1 MIDAAYVPLTTIA
14 NRTDLP
20 MARLRAEAK
29 ANRLLCLLAGRRLM
43 FDLDTVLAAL
53 DERARRSAQKPES
66 TQQLIQPQG
75 GQRDD

>member
-29 ANRLLCLLAGRRLM
+29 ANRLLCLLAGRRL
-43 FDLDTVLAAL
+43 DTVLAAL